1 MKTDRRLVRGGSW
14 ILNVGDGRCACR
26 YAFSPGF
33 RYSDLGLR
41 PVAKALP
48 PDSLRILRGGSW
60 VLDARRVRCAIRDP
74 FDPDRRDADLGLR
87 PVAKAKP

>member
-1 MKTDRRLVRGGSW
+1 MITKRVLRGGSW
-14 ILNVGDGRCACR
+14 IFDARYVRCALRIASGPILRVGSC
-26 YAFSPGF
+26 GC
-33 RYSDLGLR
+33 R

-87 PVAKAKP
+87 PVAKATS